1 MQSVGV
7 EGVRPPQCVNA
18 LPGLALGASVARQR
32 GLSHDDSVAQDR
44 ILGQQYVKHPPA
56 GSGDPGGDR
65 RSDVGAM
72 VVGQGVEM
80 DENAGTGAVLL
91 VITPQE
97 GRLHHLDP
105 VDDVRVS

>member
-1 MQSVGV
+1 M
-7 EGVRPPQCVNA
+7 RW
-18 LPGLALGASVARQR
+18 
-32 GLSHDDSVAQDR
+32 LS
-44 ILGQQYVKHPPA
+44 
-56 GSGDPGGDR
+56 
-65 RSDVGAM
+65 AM